1 MFTHEEILVLSEI
14 GAGSLSDCKT
24 ALAKNLAMVDDQ
36 FTREFLAQ
44 LITAVATL
52 TEREY
57 RAAMKSGRKTLWR
70 WWE

>member
-1 MFTHEEILVLSEI
+1 MFNHEEMAVLCEI
-14 GAGSLSDCKT
+14 GAGSLTDCKT

-36 FTREFLAQ
+36 FTKEFLGQ
-44 LITAVATL
+44 LIASLEAL

-57 RAAMKSGRKTLWR
+57 RAALKAGRRTSR